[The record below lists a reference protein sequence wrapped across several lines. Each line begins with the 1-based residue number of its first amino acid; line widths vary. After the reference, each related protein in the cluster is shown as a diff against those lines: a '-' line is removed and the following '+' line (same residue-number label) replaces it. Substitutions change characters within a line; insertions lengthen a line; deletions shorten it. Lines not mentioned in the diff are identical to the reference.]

1 MKELLKKL
9 KTKKLF
15 ILVFAITLL
24 CFLAG
29 MLLISMLS
37 KSNKELIINSLNNF
51 YTSLKENKISST
63 NLLYKTMT
71 SNLILNIIIWVLGI
85 SIIGIP
91 IVIFILGF
99 KSLSLGFTISSLIY
113 TYKFNGLLKAII
125 YLIPNIIN
133 IFIVF
138 VLVYYSI
145 SFSIN
150 LFNYLFRK
158 IEFNKRVIVKRY
170 LKLLIVAILLSILTS
185 VTESFILPKLFNLT

>member
-15 ILVFAITLL
+15 ILVFIVTIF
-24 CFLAG
+24 CFIAG
-29 MLLISMLS
+29 ILLISILS

-71 SNLILNIIIWVLGI
+71 SNLILNIIIWILGI

-113 TYKFNGLLKAII
+113 TYKFNGLLKAIL

-145 SFSIN
+145 SFSLN

-170 LKLLIVAILLSILTS
+170 LKLLIAAILLSILTS

>member
-1 MKELLKKL
+1 MKELFKKL

-51 YTSLKENKISST
+51 YTSLKENKISSA

>member
-24 CFLAG
+24 CFIAG

>member
-85 SIIGIP
+85 SIISIP

>member
-1 MKELLKKL
+1 MKELFKKL

-24 CFLAG
+24 CFIAG

-138 VLVYYSI
+138 ILVYYSI

-170 LKLLIVAILLSILTS
+170 LKLFIVAILLSILTS

>member
-1 MKELLKKL
+1 MKELFKKL

-24 CFLAG
+24 CFIAG

-138 VLVYYSI
+138 ILVYYSI

>member
-15 ILVFAITLL
+15 ILIFIITIL
-24 CFLAG
+24 CFVAG
-29 MLLISMLS
+29 ILLISILS

-71 SNLILNIIIWVLGI
+71 SNLILNIIIWILGI

-91 IVIFILGF
+91 IVISILGF

-113 TYKFNGLLKAII
+113 TYKFNGILKAII

-158 IEFNKRVIVKRY
+158 IEFNKKNIVKRY
-170 LKLLIVAILLSILTS
+170 LKLLLVVTLLSILTS

>member
-1 MKELLKKL
+1 MKELFKKL

-24 CFLAG
+24 CFIAG

-99 KSLSLGFTISSLIY
+99 KSLSLGFTISILIY

-138 VLVYYSI
+138 ILVYYSI

>member
-1 MKELLKKL
+1 MKELFKKL

-24 CFLAG
+24 CFIAG

-37 KSNKELIINSLNNF
+37 KSNKELIINRLNNF

-138 VLVYYSI
+138 ILVYYSI

>member
-1 MKELLKKL
+1 MKELFKKL

-24 CFLAG
+24 CFIAG

-71 SNLILNIIIWVLGI
+71 SKLILNIIIWVLGI

-91 IVIFILGF
+91 IVIFILGI
-99 KSLSLGFTISSLIY
+99 KSLSLGFTISS
-113 TYKFNGLLKAII
+113 
-125 YLIPNIIN
+125 
-133 IFIVF
+133 
-138 VLVYYSI
+138 
-145 SFSIN
+145 
-150 LFNYLFRK
+150 
-158 IEFNKRVIVKRY
+158 
-170 LKLLIVAILLSILTS
+170 
-185 VTESFILPKLFNLT
+185 

>member
-1 MKELLKKL
+1 MKELVKKL
-9 KTKKLF
+9 ITKKLF

-24 CFLAG
+24 CFIAG

-138 VLVYYSI
+138 ILVYYSI

>member
-1 MKELLKKL
+1 MKELLKKI

-29 MLLISMLS
+29 ILLISMLS

>member
-1 MKELLKKL
+1 MKELFKKL

-24 CFLAG
+24 CFIAG
-29 MLLISMLS
+29 TLLISMLS

-170 LKLLIVAILLSILTS
+170 LKILIVAILLSILTS

>member
-1 MKELLKKL
+1 MKELFKKL

-24 CFLAG
+24 CFIAG

-63 NLLYKTMT
+63 NLLYKTIT

-138 VLVYYSI
+138 ILVYYSI

>member
-1 MKELLKKL
+1 MKELLKKI

-29 MLLISMLS
+29 TLLISMLS

-170 LKLLIVAILLSILTS
+170 LKILIVAILLSILTS

>member
-1 MKELLKKL
+1 MKELFKKL

-29 MLLISMLS
+29 TLLISMLS

-170 LKLLIVAILLSILTS
+170 LKILIVAILLSILTS

>member
-1 MKELLKKL
+1 MKELFKKL

>member
-1 MKELLKKL
+1 MKELLKKI

-29 MLLISMLS
+29 ILLISMLS

-170 LKLLIVAILLSILTS
+170 LKILIVAILLSILTS

>member
-1 MKELLKKL
+1 MKELFKKL

-24 CFLAG
+24 CFIAG

-133 IFIVF
+133 IFIGF
-138 VLVYYSI
+138 ILVYYSI

>member
-1 MKELLKKL
+1 MKELFKKL

-15 ILVFAITLL
+15 ILFAITLL
-24 CFLAG
+24 CFIAG

-138 VLVYYSI
+138 ILVYYSI

>member
-1 MKELLKKL
+1 MKELFKKL

-51 YTSLKENKISST
+51 YTSLKENIISST

>member
-1 MKELLKKL
+1 MKELFKKL

-24 CFLAG
+24 CFIAG

-133 IFIVF
+133 MFIVF
-138 VLVYYSI
+138 ILVYYSI

>member
-1 MKELLKKL
+1 
-9 KTKKLF
+9 
-15 ILVFAITLL
+15 
-24 CFLAG
+24 
-29 MLLISMLS
+29 
-37 KSNKELIINSLNNF
+37 
-51 YTSLKENKISST
+51 
-63 NLLYKTMT
+63 MT

-138 VLVYYSI
+138 ILVYYSI

>member
-1 MKELLKKL
+1 MKELFKKL

-24 CFLAG
+24 CFIAG

-51 YTSLKENKISST
+51 YTSLKENKISSS

-138 VLVYYSI
+138 ILVYYSI

>member
-1 MKELLKKL
+1 MKELFKKL

-63 NLLYKTMT
+63 SLLYKTMT

>member
-1 MKELLKKL
+1 MKELFKKI

-138 VLVYYSI
+138 ILVYYSI

>member
-1 MKELLKKL
+1 MKELFKKL

-24 CFLAG
+24 CFIAG

-170 LKLLIVAILLSILTS
+170 LKILIVAILLSILTS

>member
-1 MKELLKKL
+1 MKELFKKL

-24 CFLAG
+24 CFIAG
-29 MLLISMLS
+29 ILLISMLS
-37 KSNKELIINSLNNF
+37 KNNKELIINSLNNF

-99 KSLSLGFTISSLIY
+99 KSLSLSFTISSLIY

-170 LKLLIVAILLSILTS
+170 LKILIVAILLSILTS

>member
-1 MKELLKKL
+1 MKELFKKL

-24 CFLAG
+24 CFIAG

-138 VLVYYSI
+138 ILVYYSN

-170 LKLLIVAILLSILTS
+170 LKLLIGAILLSILTS

>member
-1 MKELLKKL
+1 MKELFKKL

-170 LKLLIVAILLSILTS
+170 LKILIVAILLSILTS

>member
-1 MKELLKKL
+1 MKELFKKL

-24 CFLAG
+24 CFIAG

-133 IFIVF
+133 IFIAF

>member
-1 MKELLKKL
+1 MKELFKKL

-24 CFLAG
+24 CFIAG

-133 IFIVF
+133 IG
-138 VLVYYSI
+138 
-145 SFSIN
+145 
-150 LFNYLFRK
+150 K
-158 IEFNKRVIVKRY
+158 T
-170 LKLLIVAILLSILTS
+170 LKLKCKNSLIEVIIGT
-185 VTESFILPKLFNLT
+185 

>member
-15 ILVFAITLL
+15 ILVFTITLL
-24 CFLAG
+24 CFIVG
-29 MLLISMLS
+29 ILLISILS

-71 SNLILNIIIWVLGI
+71 SNLILNIIIWILGI

-113 TYKFNGLLKAII
+113 TYKLNGLLKAII

-170 LKLLIVAILLSILTS
+170 LKLLVAAILLSILTS

>member
-1 MKELLKKL
+1 MKELFKKL

-24 CFLAG
+24 CFIAG

>member
-1 MKELLKKL
+1 MKELFKKL

-24 CFLAG
+24 CFIAG

-99 KSLSLGFTISSLIY
+99 KSLSLGFTLSSLIY

>member
-1 MKELLKKL
+1 MKELFKKL

-24 CFLAG
+24 CFIAG
-29 MLLISMLS
+29 ILLISMLS

-170 LKLLIVAILLSILTS
+170 LKILIVAILLSILTS

>member
-1 MKELLKKL
+1 MKELFKKL

-24 CFLAG
+24 CFIAG
-29 MLLISMLS
+29 ILLISMLS

>member
-1 MKELLKKL
+1 MKELLKKI

>member
-1 MKELLKKL
+1 MKELFKKL

-29 MLLISMLS
+29 ILLISMLS

>member
-1 MKELLKKL
+1 MKELFKKL
-9 KTKKLF
+9 KTKKFF

-71 SNLILNIIIWVLGI
+71 SNLILNIIIWILGI

-133 IFIVF
+133 IFIAF